1 MDRASVESFELEQ
14 PAAFRDSAMF
24 VDYYGLREQPFGVTP
39 DPRFLYLGE
48 GHREALAALFYGIE
62 SGRGFSALA
71 AEPGMGK
78 TSLLMRLLESMQE
91 SARTAF
97 LFQTEGGSR
106 EFLHALL
113 HDLGIAPLGK
123 DLAATHAALNETL
136 LAELN
141 AGRRVIVVIDEAQ
154 NLSEKTLESVRLLSN
169 FETPEAKLMHII
181 LAGQPK
187 LSEKLAKPSLTQLRQ
202 RVSNVIQL
210 KPFRSEE
217 TIDYIKHRLQ
227 TAGLRGQVPFSP
239 DAQLLIARSSK
250 GIPRNINNI
259 CFQALSLGFATQ
271 SQIIG
276 INVIR
281 EVLADLEIENADG
294 SSRRPNSAVPSA
306 PKVAAHWPY
315 VAPHPEPYQATYQG
329 DLLGAYHGAYC
340 ARPPK
345 RSFGAKVLGVLA
357 GASVTFVL
365 LLLLSANKANAGFSP
380 AQLRD
385 VLMGTA
391 NGEADRPPALP
402 VRLHPPSPPAIEKTP
417 HAAVADAAAAGGTT
431 DGPTENPS
439 ESARLDAPDAGR
451 KQDLGDVHVVQINR
465 SQTTFEIA
473 RAYLGQTNWKAV
485 DQIRALNPQIRGGY
499 QLLPAGSRI
508 VLPGP
513 DPARG
518 KTRSNPQVAGNDAN
532 SSTPQVSFTGKSNM
546 VRVHRQESLFQFAMD
561 QYGKSSWEI
570 VSKIRA
576 LNPQLRDPYQ
586 VLLEGQWI
594 RVPEVAEER

>member
-24 VDYYGLREQPFGVTP
+24 VDFYGLREQPFGVTP
-39 DPRFLYLGE
+39 DPKFLYLGE

-97 LFQTEGGSR
+97 LFQTEGTSR
-106 EFLHALL
+106 EFLRALL
-113 HDLGIAPLGK
+113 NDLGIVARGQ
-123 DLAATHAALNETL
+123 DLAATHEALNETL

-169 FETPEAKLMHII
+169 FETPAAKLMHII

-217 TIDYIKHRLQ
+217 TVEYIKHRLKM
-227 TAGLRGQVPFSP
+227 AGLKGQAPFSP
-239 DAQLLIARSSK
+239 DALLLIARSSK

-271 SQIIG
+271 TQVIG
-276 INVIR
+276 TQVIR
-281 EVLADLEIENADG
+281 EVLADLEIETAG
-294 SSRRPNSAVPSA
+294 SSSRRATESAVPSA

-315 VAPHPEPYQATYQG
+315 IPPQTDRYDANYYAP
-329 DLLGAYHGAYC
+329 
-340 ARPPK
+340 PPR
-345 RSFGAKVLGVLA
+345 RSWGLKIFSVLA
-357 GASVTFVL
+357 GAGLTFAVL
-365 LLLLSANKANAGFSP
+365 VLLSANKAKAGFNP
-380 AQLRD
+380 EQLRD
-385 VLMGTA
+385 VVLGTS
-391 NGEADRPPALP
+391 GGDADTPPALP
-402 VRLHPPSPPAIEKTP
+402 SRLKPPAAPAIEKSQIATP
-417 HAAVADAAAAGGTT
+417 DAEGVGGQGESGDDAAGATTKSQERAAGG
-431 DGPTENPS
+431 S
-439 ESARLDAPDAGR
+439 E
-451 KQDLGDVHVVQINR
+451 DLGDAHVVLLNR
-465 SQTTFEIA
+465 AQSTFEIA
-473 RAYLGQTNWKAV
+473 RNYLGRSNWKAV
-485 DQIRALNPQIRGGY
+485 DQIRSLNPQIRGGY
-499 QLLPAGSRI
+499 QVLPAGTR
-508 VLPGP
+508 VLLPGP
-513 DPARG
+513 DPARRKTGG
-518 KTRSNPQVAGNDAN
+518 KLAASSADVNSTAEKGKVTFTGN
-532 SSTPQVSFTGKSNM
+532 SSL
-546 VRVHRQESLFQFAMD
+546 VRVYRQETLFQFALD
-561 QYGKSSWEI
+561 QYGKSGWEI
-570 VSKIRA
+570 VTRIRS

-586 VLLEGQWI
+586 VLQQGQWI
-594 RVPEVAEER
+594 RVPELVQER

>member
-14 PAAFRDSAMF
+14 PVAFRDSALF

-39 DPRFLYLGE
+39 DPKFLYLGE
-48 GHREALAALFYGIE
+48 GHREALAALFYEIE

-97 LFQTEGGSR
+97 LFQTDGGSR

-113 HDLGIAPLGK
+113 HDLGIAPRGM

-136 LAELN
+136 LGELN

-169 FETPEAKLMHII
+169 FETPEAKLMHIV

-210 KPFRSEE
+210 KTFRSDE
-217 TIDYIKHRLQ
+217 TTEYVKHRLQ
-227 TAGLRGQVPFSP
+227 TAGLKGQLPFTP
-239 DAQLLIARSSK
+239 DALLLIARSSK

-271 SQIIG
+271 TRVIG
-276 INVIR
+276 MDIIR
-281 EVLADLEIENADG
+281 EVLADLEIEIAGG
-294 SSRRPNSAVPSA
+294 SSRRPDSTVTSA
-306 PKVAAHWPY
+306 PKVAQHWPY
-315 VAPHPEPYQATYQG
+315 IPPPTDSSRADHYVAPP
-329 DLLGAYHGAYC
+329 
-340 ARPPK
+340 R
-345 RSFGAKVLGVLA
+345 RSFGVKVLGVLA
-357 GASVTFVL
+357 GAGATFLV

-385 VLMGTA
+385 VLMGTS
-391 NGEADRPPALP
+391 NGDSDRPPALP
-402 VRLHPPSPPAIEKTP
+402 ARLNPPTPPAIEKI
-417 HAAVADAAAAGGTT
+417 HAAVVEQPAAASV
-431 DGPTENPS
+431 EES
-439 ESARLDAPDAGR
+439 EAAETPANSAESDSGKADTRSQGLEDA
-451 KQDLGDVHVVQINR
+451 HIVQIKR
-465 SQTTFEIA
+465 SQTAFEIA
-473 RAYLGQTNWKAV
+473 GTYLGRSNWKAV

-499 QLLPAGSRI
+499 QLLPAGTRI

-513 DPARG
+513 DPDKSKGGGGQR
-518 KTRSNPQVAGNDAN
+518 AGSDAN
-532 SSTPQVSFTGKSNM
+532 SSAERVAFTGKSNM
-546 VRVHRQESLFQFAMD
+546 VRVLRQETLFQFAMD
-561 QYGKSSWEI
+561 QYGKSGWEI
-570 VSKIRA
+570 VSRIRS

-586 VLLEGQWI
+586 VLQEGQWI
-594 RVPEVAEER
+594 RVPELAQER

>member
-14 PAAFRDSAMF
+14 PGAFRDSAMF

-39 DPRFLYLGE
+39 DPKFLYLGE

-78 TSLLMRLLESMQE
+78 TSLLMRLLETMQE

-106 EFLHALL
+106 EFLCALL
-113 HDLGIAPLGK
+113 HDLGIATRGR
-123 DLAATHAALNETL
+123 DLASTHEALNDTL

-187 LSEKLAKPSLTQLRQ
+187 LSEKLAQPSLTQLRQ

-210 KPFRSEE
+210 KQFRSEE
-217 TIDYIKHRLQ
+217 TIDYIKHRLR
-227 TAGLRGQVPFSP
+227 TAGLKGQVPFSS
-239 DAQLLIARSSK
+239 DALLLIARSSK

-271 SQIIG
+271 TQVIG
-276 INVIR
+276 INTIR
-281 EVLADLEIENADG
+281 EVLADLEIENADAN
-294 SSRRPNSAVPSA
+294 SRRLNSTVPSA
-306 PKVAAHWPY
+306 PRVAAQWPY
-315 VAPHPEPYQATYQG
+315 IPPHPEPHS
-329 DLLGAYHGAYC
+329 GAYYAP
-340 ARPPK
+340 APK
-345 RSFGAKVLGVLA
+345 RSFGVKVLGVLA
-357 GASVTFVL
+357 GAGVTFLIL
-365 LLLLSANKANAGFSP
+365 LFLSANKANAGFGP

-391 NGEADRPPALP
+391 NGEADRPPPLP
-402 VRLHPPSPPAIEKTP
+402 ARLRAPAPPAIDKTP
-417 HAAVADAAAAGGTT
+417 PAAVATGLTADGAPESSSDAAKAEAAASTGRNEDFG
-431 DGPTENPS
+431 
-439 ESARLDAPDAGR
+439 DA
-451 KQDLGDVHVVQINR
+451 HVVQIKR
-465 SQTTFEIA
+465 SQTAFEIA
-473 RAYLGQTNWKAV
+473 RTYLGQSNWKAV

-499 QLLPAGSRI
+499 QTLPAGSRI

-513 DPARG
+513 GPG
-518 KTRSNPQVAGNDAN
+518 KGKAQNYPQAPVHGAN
-532 SSTPQVSFTGKSNM
+532 SSASQVSFTGKSNM
-546 VRVHRQESLFQFAMD
+546 VRVYRQETLFQFAMD
-561 QYGKSSWEI
+561 QYGKSGWEI
-570 VSKIRA
+570 VRRIRS

-586 VLLEGQWI
+586 VLQEGQWI
-594 RVPEVAEER
+594 RVPEVAQER

>member
-154 NLSEKTLESVRLLSN
+154 NLSDKTLESVRLLSN

-227 TAGLRGQVPFSP
+227 AAGLKGQLPFSP
-239 DAQLLIARSSK
+239 DALLLIARSSK

-271 SQIIG
+271 SQIVG
-276 INVIR
+276 INAVR

-294 SSRRPNSAVPSA
+294 TSRRPNSAVPSA
-306 PKVAAHWPY
+306 PKVAAHWPHIP
-315 VAPHPEPYQATYQG
+315 PHPESYQATYQG
-329 DLLGAYHGAYC
+329 AYRD
-340 ARPPK
+340 RPRR
-345 RSFGAKVLGVLA
+345 RSLGAKVLGVLA
-357 GASVTFVL
+357 GASVTFVV

-402 VRLHPPSPPAIEKTP
+402 VRLKPPAPPAIEKTP
-417 HAAVADAAAAGGTT
+417 RSAVADAVAASGTT
-431 DGPTENPS
+431 DGPSDSSPAT
-439 ESARLDAPDAGR
+439 ARVDAPGADR
-451 KQDLGDVHVVQINR
+451 NEDLGDAHIVQIKR

-473 RAYLGQTNWKAV
+473 RTYLGQSNWKAV

-513 DPARG
+513 DPASG
-518 KTRSNPQVAGNDAN
+518 NARSNPQAPGNEAN
-532 SSTPQVSFTGKSNM
+532 SSASQVSFTGKSNM

-570 VSKIRA
+570 VSRIRS

-586 VLLEGQWI
+586 VLREGQWI
-594 RVPEVAEER
+594 RVPEVAQER

>member
-14 PAAFRDSAMF
+14 PAAFRDSALF

-39 DPRFLYLGE
+39 DPKFLYLGE
-48 GHREALAALFYGIE
+48 GHREALAALFYEIE

-97 LFQTEGGSR
+97 LFQTDGGSR

-113 HDLGIAPLGK
+113 HDLGIAPRGM
-123 DLAATHAALNETL
+123 DLAATHEALNETL

-169 FETPEAKLMHII
+169 FETPEAKLMHIV

-210 KPFRSEE
+210 KPFRSDE
-217 TIDYIKHRLQ
+217 TTEYIKHRLR
-227 TAGLRGQVPFSP
+227 TAGLKGQLPFSS
-239 DAQLLIARSSK
+239 DALLLIAHSSK
-250 GIPRNINNI
+250 GIPRNINSI

-271 SQIIG
+271 AQAIG
-276 INVIR
+276 TDIIR
-281 EVLADLEIENADG
+281 EVLADLEIENAG
-294 SSRRPNSAVPSA
+294 GPSRRIDSVVASA
-306 PKVAAHWPY
+306 PRVAQHWPY
-315 VAPHPEPYQATYQG
+315 IPPPTDRSQANPYATPPRRS
-329 DLLGAYHGAYC
+329 LGM
-340 ARPPK
+340 
-345 RSFGAKVLGVLA
+345 KVLGVLA
-357 GASVTFVL
+357 GAGATFLV

-385 VLMGTA
+385 VLMGTS
-391 NGEADRPPALP
+391 NGDSDRPPSLP
-402 VRLHPPSPPAIEKTP
+402 ARLKPPTPPAIEKIQI
-417 HAAVADAAAAGGTT
+417 AAVDQPAAASV
-431 DGPTENPS
+431 D
-439 ESARLDAPDAGR
+439 ESAAADPPANSGKGDSVKANDRSQGVEDA
-451 KQDLGDVHVVQINR
+451 HIVQIRR

-473 RAYLGQTNWKAV
+473 RTYLGQSNWKAV

-499 QLLPAGSRI
+499 QLLPAGTRI

-513 DPARG
+513 
-518 KTRSNPQVAGNDAN
+518 NPDKSKVGNNQKAGSDAD
-532 SSTPQVSFTGKSNM
+532 SSAERVSFTGKSNM
-546 VRVHRQESLFQFAMD
+546 VRVHRQETLFQFAMD
-561 QYGKSSWEI
+561 QYGKSGWEI
-570 VSKIRA
+570 VRRIRS

-586 VLLEGQWI
+586 VLQEGQWI
-594 RVPEVAEER
+594 RVPELAQER

>member
-14 PAAFRDSAMF
+14 PAAFRDSALF

-39 DPRFLYLGE
+39 DPKFLYLGE
-48 GHREALAALFYGIE
+48 GHREALAALFYEIE

-97 LFQTEGGSR
+97 LFQTDGGSR

-113 HDLGIAPLGK
+113 HDLGIAPRGM
-123 DLAATHAALNETL
+123 DLAATHEALNETL

-169 FETPEAKLMHII
+169 FETPEAKLMHIV

-210 KPFRSEE
+210 KPFRSDE
-217 TIDYIKHRLQ
+217 TSEYIKHRLR
-227 TAGLRGQVPFSP
+227 TAGLKGQIPFSS
-239 DAQLLIARSSK
+239 DALLLVAHSSK

-271 SQIIG
+271 SQAIG
-276 INVIR
+276 TDVIR
-281 EVLADLEIENADG
+281 EVLADLEIENSG
-294 SSRRPNSAVPSA
+294 GSSSRRLDAAVASA
-306 PKVAAHWPY
+306 PRVAQHWPY
-315 VAPHPEPYQATYQG
+315 IPPPTERSPATHYAPPRRS
-329 DLLGAYHGAYC
+329 LGM
-340 ARPPK
+340 
-345 RSFGAKVLGVLA
+345 KVLGVLA
-357 GASVTFVL
+357 GAGATFLV

-385 VLMGTA
+385 VLMGTS
-391 NGEADRPPALP
+391 NGDSDRPPALP
-402 VRLHPPSPPAIEKTP
+402 ARLKPPTAPAIEKIQN
-417 HAAVADAAAAGGTT
+417 AAADEPVAAGV
-431 DGPTENPS
+431 E
-439 ESARLDAPDAGR
+439 ESGAADQPANSVNAAPATVNDRSQGVEA
-451 KQDLGDVHVVQINR
+451 HIVQIKR

-473 RAYLGQTNWKAV
+473 RTYLGQSNWKEV

-499 QLLPAGSRI
+499 QLLPAGTRI

-513 DPARG
+513 DPNRG
-518 KTRSNPQVAGNDAN
+518 KAGKLANQKAGNDTN
-532 SSTPQVSFTGKSNM
+532 SPAEHVSFTGKSNM
-546 VRVHRQESLFQFAMD
+546 VRVHRQETLFQFAMD
-561 QYGKSSWEI
+561 QYGKSGWEI
-570 VSKIRA
+570 VSRIRS

-586 VLLEGQWI
+586 VLQEGQWI
-594 RVPEVAEER
+594 RVPELAQER

>member
-1 MDRASVESFELEQ
+1 MHKASVESFELEQ

-39 DPRFLYLGE
+39 DPKFLYLGE
-48 GHREALAALFYGIE
+48 GHREALAALFYEIE

-106 EFLHALL
+106 EFLCALL
-113 HDLGIAPLGK
+113 HDLGIATRGR
-123 DLAATHAALNETL
+123 DLAATHEALNETL

-187 LSEKLAKPSLTQLRQ
+187 RSEKLAKPSLTQLRQ

-217 TIDYIKHRLQ
+217 TTDYIKHRLR
-227 TAGLRGQVPFSP
+227 TAGLKGQVPFSP
-239 DAQLLIARSSK
+239 EALLLIARSSK

-271 SQIIG
+271 TQVIG
-276 INVIR
+276 INTIR
-281 EVLADLEIENADG
+281 EVLADLEIESADG
-294 SSRRPNSAVPSA
+294 NSRRLDSPVPSA
-306 PKVAAHWPY
+306 PRVATHWPY
-315 VAPHPEPYQATYQG
+315 IPPHPEPYP
-329 DLLGAYHGAYC
+329 GAYNAP
-340 ARPPK
+340 APQ
-345 RSFGAKVLGVLA
+345 RSLGMKLLGVLA
-357 GASVTFVL
+357 GAGVTFLVL
-365 LLLLSANKANAGFSP
+365 LFLSANKANAGFSP
-380 AQLRD
+380 SQLRD

-391 NGEADRPPALP
+391 NGEADRPPPLP
-402 VRLHPPSPPAIEKTP
+402 ARLRPPAPPAIDKTP
-417 HAAVADAAAAGGTT
+417 PSAVATGSNSDGTAESPSETAKADAAST
-431 DGPTENPS
+431 
-439 ESARLDAPDAGR
+439 ARNEGVGDA
-451 KQDLGDVHVVQINR
+451 HVVEIKR

-473 RAYLGQTNWKAV
+473 RTYLGQSNWKAV
-485 DQIRALNPQIRGGY
+485 DQIRALNPQIRGAY
-499 QLLPAGSRI
+499 QILPAGSRI

-513 DPARG
+513 GPAKG
-518 KTRSNPQVAGNDAN
+518 KAAAN
-532 SSTPQVSFTGKSNM
+532 EENLSASQVSFTGKSNL
-546 VRVHRQESLFQFAMD
+546 VRVHRQETLFQFAMD
-561 QYGKSSWEI
+561 QYGKSGWEI
-570 VSKIRA
+570 VRRIRS

-586 VLLEGQWI
+586 VLQEGQWI
-594 RVPEVAEER
+594 RVPEVAQER

>member
-14 PAAFRDSAMF
+14 PAAFRDSALF

-39 DPRFLYLGE
+39 DPKFLYLGE
-48 GHREALAALFYGIE
+48 GHREALAALFYEIE

-97 LFQTEGGSR
+97 LFQTDGGSR

-113 HDLGIAPLGK
+113 HDLGIAPRGM
-123 DLAATHAALNETL
+123 DLAATHEALNETL
-136 LAELN
+136 LGELN

-169 FETPEAKLMHII
+169 FETPEAKLMHIV

-210 KPFRSEE
+210 KPFRSDE
-217 TIDYIKHRLQ
+217 TKEYVKYRLQ
-227 TAGLRGQVPFSP
+227 RAGLKGQLPFAS
-239 DAQLLIARSSK
+239 DALLLIARSSK

-271 SQIIG
+271 TRVIG
-276 INVIR
+276 VDIIR
-281 EVLADLEIENADG
+281 EVLADLEIENAGG
-294 SSRRPNSAVPSA
+294 SARRPDSAVASA
-306 PKVAAHWPY
+306 PRVAQHWPY
-315 VAPHPEPYQATYQG
+315 IPPPTDSSRADHYVAPP
-329 DLLGAYHGAYC
+329 
-340 ARPPK
+340 R
-345 RSFGAKVLGVLA
+345 RSFGVKVLGVLA
-357 GASVTFVL
+357 GAGATFLV

-385 VLMGTA
+385 VLMGTS
-391 NGEADRPPALP
+391 NGDFDRPPALP
-402 VRLHPPSPPAIEKTP
+402 ARLKPPTPPAIEKIHSAVVDQP
-417 HAAVADAAAAGGTT
+417 AVASVEESDAADTPGNSAQSDSVKA
-431 DGPTENPS
+431 DERSQGPE
-439 ESARLDAPDAGR
+439 DA
-451 KQDLGDVHVVQINR
+451 HIVQIKR
-465 SQTTFEIA
+465 SQTAFEIA
-473 RAYLGQTNWKAV
+473 RTYLGRSNWQAV

-499 QLLPAGSRI
+499 QLLPAGTRI

-513 DPARG
+513 GPG
-518 KTRSNPQVAGNDAN
+518 ESTGGGSQKAGSDAN
-532 SSTPQVSFTGKSNM
+532 SSAERVAFTGKSNM
-546 VRVHRQESLFQFAMD
+546 VRVHRQETLFQFAMD
-561 QYGKSSWEI
+561 QYGKSGWEI
-570 VSKIRA
+570 VSRIRS

-586 VLLEGQWI
+586 VLQEGQWI
-594 RVPEVAEER
+594 RVPELAQER

>member
-1 MDRASVESFELEQ
+1 MHKASVESFELEQ

-39 DPRFLYLGE
+39 DPKFLYLGE

-97 LFQTEGGSR
+97 LFQTDGGSR

-113 HDLGIAPLGK
+113 HDLGVVPRGK
-123 DLAATHAALNETL
+123 DLASTHEALNETL

-169 FETPEAKLMHII
+169 FETPEAKLMHIV

-187 LSEKLAKPSLTQLRQ
+187 LSEKLAQPSLTQLRQ

-217 TIDYIKHRLQ
+217 SIDYIKHRLRV
-227 TAGLRGQVPFSP
+227 AGLKGQVPFSP
-239 DAQLLIARSSK
+239 ETLLLIARASK

-271 SQIIG
+271 TQIVGTNI
-276 INVIR
+276 IR
-281 EVLADLEIENADG
+281 EVLADLEIENAEA
-294 SSRRPNSAVPSA
+294 SSRRPDSAIPSA
-306 PKVAAHWPY
+306 PRVAAQWPY
-315 VAPHPEPYQATYQG
+315 IPPHGESYSVPSYSAP
-329 DLLGAYHGAYC
+329 
-340 ARPPK
+340 RK

-357 GASVTFVL
+357 GAGLTFLVL
-365 LLLLSANKANAGFSP
+365 VALSANKANAGFS
-380 AQLRD
+380 ASQWRD
-385 VLMGTA
+385 AIMGTTS
-391 NGEADRPPALP
+391 GDSDRPPSTPASLK
-402 VRLHPPSPPAIEKTP
+402 PPTPPAIEKTP
-417 HAAVADAAAAGGTT
+417 AAAPEDTANRDASDKVQDDKVQDNVADSAAGAPAKANDEGAII
-431 DGPTENPS
+431 G
-439 ESARLDAPDAGR
+439 DA
-451 KQDLGDVHVVQINR
+451 HIVQIKR
-465 SQTTFEIA
+465 PQTTFEIA
-473 RAYLGQTNWKAV
+473 RTYLGQSNWKTV
-485 DQIRALNPQIRGGY
+485 DQIRSLNPQIRGGY
-499 QLLPAGSRI
+499 QLLPAGSKV

-513 DPARG
+513 DPAKG
-518 KTRSNPQVAGNDAN
+518 RSREPQAGGAGAN
-532 SSTPQVSFTGKSNM
+532 SSRSRASFTGRSNM
-546 VRVHRQESLFQFAMD
+546 IRVHRQETLFQFAMD
-561 QYGKSSWEI
+561 QYGQSNWEI
-570 VSKIRA
+570 VSRIRA

-586 VLLEGQWI
+586 VLQEGQMI
-594 RVPEVAEER
+594 RVPELAQER

>member
-24 VDYYGLREQPFGVTP
+24 VGYYGLREQPFGVTP

-113 HDLGIAPLGK
+113 HDLGIATRGK
-123 DLAATHAALNETL
+123 DLAATHEALNETL

-187 LSEKLAKPSLTQLRQ
+187 LSEKLAQPSLTQLRQ

-217 TIDYIKHRLQ
+217 TIDYIKHRLG
-227 TAGLRGQVPFSP
+227 TAGLKGQVPFSS
-239 DAQLLIARSSK
+239 DALLLIARSSK

-271 SQIIG
+271 TEVIG

-281 EVLADLEIENADG
+281 EVLADLEIENAEG
-294 SSRRPNSAVPSA
+294 TSRRLDSAVPSA
-306 PKVAAHWPY
+306 PRVAAHWPHI
-315 VAPHPEPYQATYQG
+315 PPQPDPYQ
-329 DLLGAYHGAYC
+329 GAYY
-340 ARPPK
+340 PPSPK
-345 RSFGAKVLGVLA
+345 RSFGMKVLGVLA
-357 GASVTFVL
+357 GASVTFLVL
-365 LLLLSANKANAGFSP
+365 LFLSANKANAGFSP

-391 NGEADRPPALP
+391 NGEADRPPVLP
-402 VRLHPPSPPAIEKTP
+402 ARLKPPTPPSIEKTAP
-417 HAAVADAAAAGGTT
+417 TAAAAAATVSGTNDGAPESSSDTAKNDAAADT
-431 DGPTENPS
+431 
-439 ESARLDAPDAGR
+439 R
-451 KQDLGDVHVVQINR
+451 KEDLGDVHVVRIKR
-465 SQTTFEIA
+465 PQTTFEIA
-473 RAYLGQTNWKAV
+473 RTFLGQSNWKAV
-485 DQIRALNPQIRGGY
+485 DQIRALNPQIRGAY

-513 DPARG
+513 DSARD
-518 KTRSNPQVAGNDAN
+518 KARNNQQVPGSEAN
-532 SSTPQVSFTGKSNM
+532 SSNPQVSFTGKSNM
-546 VRVHRQESLFQFAMD
+546 VQVHRQETLFQFAMD
-561 QYGKSSWEI
+561 QYGKSGWEI
-570 VSKIRA
+570 VSRIRS

-586 VLLEGQWI
+586 VLQKGQWI
-594 RVPEVAEER
+594 RVPELAQER

>member
-14 PAAFRDSAMF
+14 PAAFRDSALF

-39 DPRFLYLGE
+39 DPKFLYLGE
-48 GHREALAALFYGIE
+48 GHREALAALFYEIE

-78 TSLLMRLLESMQE
+78 TSLLMRLLENMQE

-97 LFQTEGGSR
+97 LFQTDGGSR

-113 HDLGIAPLGK
+113 HDLGIAPRGM
-123 DLAATHAALNETL
+123 DLAATHEALNETL
-136 LAELN
+136 LGELN

-169 FETPEAKLMHII
+169 FETPEAKLMHIV

-210 KPFRSEE
+210 KPFRSDE
-217 TIDYIKHRLQ
+217 TTEYIKHRLR
-227 TAGLRGQVPFSP
+227 TAGLRGQVPFSS
-239 DAQLLIARSSK
+239 DALLLIARSSK

-271 SQIIG
+271 AQAIG
-276 INVIR
+276 IDIIR
-281 EVLADLEIENADG
+281 EVLADLEIENSGG
-294 SSRRPNSAVPSA
+294 SSRRTDSAVASA
-306 PKVAAHWPY
+306 PRVTQHWPY
-315 VAPHPEPYQATYQG
+315 IPPPDRARVDHYT
-329 DLLGAYHGAYC
+329 
-340 ARPPK
+340 RPPR
-345 RSFGAKVLGVLA
+345 RSFGVKVLAVLA
-357 GASVTFVL
+357 GAGATFLV

-385 VLMGTA
+385 VLMGTSD
-391 NGEADRPPALP
+391 GDSDRPPALP
-402 VRLHPPSPPAIEKTP
+402 ARLRPPTPPAIEKI
-417 HAAVADAAAAGGTT
+417 HSAALDEQAATSVAESDAADTPANSAKADSANANDRGQGT
-431 DGPTENPS
+431 E
-439 ESARLDAPDAGR
+439 DA
-451 KQDLGDVHVVQINR
+451 HVVQIKR

-473 RAYLGQTNWKAV
+473 RTYLGQSNWKTV

-499 QLLPAGSRI
+499 QLLPAGTRI

-513 DPARG
+513 
-518 KTRSNPQVAGNDAN
+518 NPDKSKVGNNQKAGNDAN
-532 SSTPQVSFTGKSNM
+532 TSAERVAFTGKSNM
-546 VRVHRQESLFQFAMD
+546 VRVHRQETLFQFAMD
-561 QYGKSSWEI
+561 QYGKSGWEI
-570 VSKIRA
+570 VSRIRS

-586 VLLEGQWI
+586 VLQEGQWI
-594 RVPEVAEER
+594 RVPELTQER